1 MYKASGTEHLG
12 RDGGSKSASPRTS
25 TPGGGKPVGGTD
37 NPRANHKVA
46 SAGVKSTPST
56 SYRRPAG
63 VQGFTDGSV

>member
-12 RDGGSKSASPRTS
+12 RDGGSTSASPRTS
-25 TPGGGKPVGGTD
+25 TPSGGKPVGGTD
-37 NPRANHKVA
+37 NPRANGTTKTGGA
-46 SAGVKSTPST
+46 KATPST